1 MVFAELRL
9 FEGIL
14 DRNKRKNG
22 RNALRR
28 SVVTSGA
35 VRDVITR
42 SGDREP
48 NFSLISWRK
57 ATISTN

>member
-14 DRNKRKNG
+14 DRNKQKIG

-48 NFSLISWRK
+48 NFSLISRRK
-57 ATISTN
+57 ATILTN